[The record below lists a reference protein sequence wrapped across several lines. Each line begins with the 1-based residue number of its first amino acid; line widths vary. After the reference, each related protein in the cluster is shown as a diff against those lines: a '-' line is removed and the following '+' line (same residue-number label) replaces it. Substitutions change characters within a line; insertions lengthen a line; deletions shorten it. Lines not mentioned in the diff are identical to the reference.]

1 MEQPRALIVVN
12 DETVLDEV
20 LRLAAAVGCVVER
33 AADLPSARGLWGRA
47 PLVVIDE
54 ASRAQW
60 RQLASQERSGTRRQ
74 GVAKGVDLGVGVL
87 RRR

>member
-1 MEQPRALIVVN
+1 MEQAKALIVVN

-54 ASRAQW
+54 EAA
-60 RQLASQERSGTRRQ
+60 RSGVSFPRRR
-74 GVAKGVDLGVGVL
+74 VHLRAEAYAVLEPGVGASNAN
-87 RRR
+87 R